1 MTQLYPGVL
10 ANLLLVLGLVIL
22 YKSVHRQH
30 RMVRLLIAILFVVVN
45 LRYLNWR
52 YTQTLPTFDFS
63 LESIWMHT
71 FYLFEALSAILL
83 NWHFFVLVAPT
94 DRSAEADRWEEILR
108 GQKQLP
114 DVDILIPTV
123 NEPPEM
129 LVDTI
134 RAAKSVDYPNFKVW
148 VLDDGGRDWLRD
160 MASEYGVGYIRRE
173 ARVNFKAGNL
183 NHALERIS
191 GEVVCVVD
199 SDFQLHPNFLWRT
212 VGMLNEPKMALIQTP
227 QIYRNSDAIQHNLGG
242 EYAWTEAQCTF
253 SDVMQPGRDRWDNA
267 FCYGTSFVVL
277 RSALDKIGGFSTET
291 VSEDLATS
299 YQLIAEGYKVRYLN
313 EPLSHGL
320 ATQDIVAF
328 VKQRARWCRGTMQ
341 CLLSPH
347 GVLRNRSLSI
357 VDRLFYLDPVLYHI
371 GSLWTL
377 MLLLSPA
384 VYWWFGIAPFY
395 TDFGHLLVVL
405 APRILL
411 VTLGFYWLS
420 YGKTIPI
427 VSEVGRIVGILQLCK
442 GVFATMLNPFNQ
454 DFSVTLKSQEA
465 KETIV
470 YWNLMLPLIAI
481 AVLTLVGFLAR
492 YLGLMNDDV
501 LWRTDFGLMISLT
514 VYTLWLLYL
523 SCLACVQRP
532 MEINPQVSRVGS
544 VKKSIKQLALRLF

>member
-1 MTQLYPGVL
+1 MAQLYPGVL
-10 ANLLLVLGLVIL
+10 ANLLLVLGLVVL

-30 RMVRLLIAILFVVVN
+30 RLVRLLIAILFVVVN
-45 LRYLNWR
+45 IRYLDWR

-71 FYLFEALSAILL
+71 FYLFEALSAFLL

-94 DRSAEADRWEEILR
+94 NRSEEADQWEKILR
-108 GQKQLP
+108 GQKDLP
-114 DVDILIPTV
+114 SVDILIPTY
-123 NEPPEM
+123 NEPDHILAE
-129 LVDTI
+129 TI
-134 RAAKSVDYPNFKVW
+134 MAAKSVDYPNYTVW
-148 VLDDGGRDWLRD
+148 VLDDGNRDWLQE
-160 MASEYGVGYIRRE
+160 MAAKEGVEYIRRE
-173 ARVNFKAGNL
+173 KRVNFKAGNL
-183 NHALERIS
+183 NHALSIVS
-191 GEVVCVVD
+191 ADVVCVVD
-199 SDFQLHPNFLWRT
+199 SDFQLRPNFLWRT
-212 VGMLNEPKMALIQTP
+212 VGMLNEPNTALIQTP

-267 FCYGTSFVVL
+267 FCYGTSFVVK
-277 RSALDKIGGFSTET
+277 RSALDQIGGFSTET
-291 VSEDLATS
+291 VAEDISTS
-299 YQLIAEGYKVRYLN
+299 YRLIAEGFKVRYLN
-313 EPLSHGL
+313 EPLSTGL
-320 ATQDIVAF
+320 ATQDVVAF

-341 CLLSPH
+341 CLLSPN
-347 GVLRNRSLSI
+347 GVLRNRTLSI

-442 GVFATMLNPFNQ
+442 GVVATLLNPFNQ
-454 DFSVTLKSQEA
+454 EFSVTLKSRDAEQ
-465 KETIV
+465 TTV
-470 YWNLMLPLIAI
+470 YWSLLLPLAGI
-481 AVLTLVGFLAR
+481 AVFTLLGFLAR
-492 YLGLMNDDV
+492 YLGLMDDAV

-532 MEINPQVSRVGS
+532 MVLDPDVSRVGS
-544 VKKSIKQLALRLF
+544 VKKSIKQIALRLF